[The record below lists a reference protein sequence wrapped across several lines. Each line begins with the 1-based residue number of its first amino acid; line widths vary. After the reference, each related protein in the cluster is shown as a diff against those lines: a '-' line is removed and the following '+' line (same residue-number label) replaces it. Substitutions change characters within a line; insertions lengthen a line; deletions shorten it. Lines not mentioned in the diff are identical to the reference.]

1 MALIEKVAD
10 RMLSL
15 VAPKLTAG
23 ASCCLSNGKHVT
35 QYCYGGYCTDHY
47 IYQQNC
53 VINCFCEIVN
63 CGACYKVVACG

>member
-1 MALIEKVAD
+1 MALIEKAAD

-47 IYQQNC
+47 ICKQNC

>member
-1 MALIEKVAD
+1 MTLIEKAAD

-23 ASCCLSNGKHVT
+23 ASCCLDAGKHVSR
-35 QYCYGGYCTDHY
+35 YCYGGYCTDFY
-47 IYQQNC
+47 IYKQNC
-53 VINCFCEIVN
+53 VLNCYCEYTY